1 MSLRLKNR
9 EERRQARLMFYKDDV
24 FVIAHKALQKVPCSL
39 SVEEIFYVAEKFAH
53 FLMEYDI
60 ACTELVECEIEEL
73 SEDLDDPDAL
83 FPILL
88 ITFVKLCALRKTC
101 PEAVEVARALVPL
114 CQRYGKFHDMLG
126 ELEKAEHKLM
136 VERGRTDLY
145 HYELKSIAKEHKEL
159 EDARRT
165 LNGFVNSALDC
176 DTEVV
181 KNVMV
186 GFAKFNEDSGHQYD
200 AQARALT
207 QGYADKLNGKEVK
220 KIEYHIDR
228 VEQLNGVVETGAQ
241 VVHTLKNEDL

>member
-9 EERRQARLMFYKDDV
+9 EARREARLMFYKDDV
-24 FVIAHKALQKVPCSL
+24 FVIAHKALQQIPCSL
-39 SVEEIFYVAEKFAH
+39 SVEEVFYVAERFAH

-60 ACTELVECEIEEL
+60 SCTELVEYEIREL
-73 SEDLDDPDAL
+73 SEDLDDPDDL

-88 ITFVKLCALRKTC
+88 ITFVKLCALRKTY
-101 PEAVEVARALVPL
+101 PEVVEVARALVPL

-126 ELEKAEHKLM
+126 ELAKAEHKLM

-159 EDARRT
+159 ANARRA
-165 LNGFVNSALDC
+165 LDGFVNSALDC

-207 QGYADKLNGKEVK
+207 QGYADKLSGREAR

>member
-1 MSLRLKNR
+1 
-9 EERRQARLMFYKDDV
+9 MFYKDDV

-60 ACTELVECEIEEL
+60 ACPELVECEIEEL
-73 SEDLDDPDAL
+73 SEDLDDSDAL

-88 ITFVKLCALRKTC
+88 ITFVKLCALRKTY

-186 GFAKFNEDSGHQYD
+186 GFAKFNEDCGHRYD

-207 QGYADKLNGKEVK
+207 QGYADKLKGREAR